1 MVLCGVEDGSV
12 SIANTV
18 IKLSYVLGRVG
29 LFVCM
34 FVCLF
39 VRPQDYLQ
47 SHERI
52 SYVSGRAGLFVGMFV
67 CPSVHRITYKV
78 MNRFVHSTGD
88 IVAASEL

>member
-1 MVLCGVEDGSV
+1 MFVCLFDRPQDYLQSHER
-12 SIANTV
+12 I
-18 IKLSYVLGRVG
+18 SYVLGRVG

-39 VRPQDYLQ
+39 DRPQDYLQ

-52 SYVSGRAGLFVGMFV
+52 SYVSGRVGLFVGMFV

-88 IVAASEL
+88 IVASEL